1 MLSTYSSIGAKVG
14 QSLPL
19 SSFGEGS
26 WIIPVRVVT
35 GSPPR
40 RTKDT
45 PIWSTAVLTL
55 IIHVHLSDRVST
67 FKLFYSGNILQNK
80 QTNKKD
86 SSSGYSILQNASEV
100 VHLHGMLLSPGEQV
114 PLLRRMYQPRL
125 TYNMKTSTKL
135 PCHTS
140 FYLPYLSLSRK
151 TLLMLPVVPAIICGS
166 HHL

>member
-1 MLSTYSSIGAKVG
+1 MFCQLMLSTYSSIGVKVG

-26 WIIPVRVVT
+26 WIIPVREVT
-35 GSPPR
+35 GSPPK

-45 PIWSTAVLTL
+45 IWPRAVLTL
-55 IIHVHLSDRVST
+55 IIHVHLSDRAST

-114 PLLRRMYQPRL
+114 PLLRRMY
-125 TYNMKTSTKL
+125 
-135 PCHTS
+135 
-140 FYLPYLSLSRK
+140 
-151 TLLMLPVVPAIICGS
+151 
-166 HHL
+166 